1 MASVAVPKLV
11 PRVMREDDNSVD
23 WVKIAAG
30 GTLMAGAL
38 LVLTGN
44 RKSGIAV
51 AATGT
56 ALAVLDQQELIVSW
70 WRQLPGYIERA
81 QQLIGQ
87 VQGAVE
93 EMASK
98 RDALRQALHREQ

>member
-11 PRVMREDDNSVD
+11 PRVMREDDDSID

-38 LVLTGN
+38 LLLTGN
-44 RKSGIAV
+44 RKAGIAA

-70 WRQLPGYIERA
+70 WRQIPGYIDRA
-81 QQLIGQ
+81 QHLIVQ

-93 EMASK
+93 EMAAK
-98 RDALRQALHREQ
+98 REALRKALTLDE